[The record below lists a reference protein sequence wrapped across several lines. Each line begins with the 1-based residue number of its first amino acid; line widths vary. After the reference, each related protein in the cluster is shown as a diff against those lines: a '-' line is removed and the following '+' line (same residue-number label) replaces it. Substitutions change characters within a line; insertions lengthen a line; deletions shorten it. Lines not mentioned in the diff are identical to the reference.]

1 MTEWIFIGNGYG
13 GLCLVLD
20 KSPREIVWAL
30 IDDEL
35 REVDVYFC
43 TVLSAE
49 TGCIQWIQ
57 TPATGIYQDVESAC

>member
-1 MTEWIFIGNGYG
+1 MIEWIFIGNGYG

-20 KSPREIVWAL
+20 KSPRETVFVSV
-30 IDDEL
+30 DRV